1 MRSHTRYHRG
11 EKFLIPFLFKICR
24 GNLTQVET
32 GTDSSWPVELCTVVL
47 KPKLITQVQPKG
59 IDQIE
64 RYFFKDAHM
73 RNVASMFE
81 HNVVRGTSVEISIM
95 RVLKLLRSQ

>member
-1 MRSHTRYHRG
+1 MVQFYSCSTKFARG
-11 EKFLIPFLFKICR
+11 K
-24 GNLTQVET
+24 LTHVET

-59 IDQIE
+59 ISQIE

-73 RNVASMFE
+73 HNVANAFLGKAL
-81 HNVVRGTSVEISIM
+81 V
-95 RVLKLLRSQ
+95 LRSQ